1 MTEQERERQPLSQPA
16 PEQPEPEQEPLPQ
29 QPEPEAHHHQGLERT
44 PQPEPPAMPEG
55 TPEPAQPPQTE
66 AEDRPEVA
74 ETAPAQAAPPPT
86 GAPEPSAPEP
96 QFPPPA
102 GFWRRFGAWV
112 LDYLLLANTLLF
124 LGLMFRAWS
133 YQIGPRGRPIGLV
146 AVLLYYGLLNS
157 RLAGGQTP
165 GKRLF
170 RIAVRDEHNR
180 PISPLRS
187 LLRTAIWVLPFA
199 LNGFAS
205 GILVL
210 DWLAAVLALGLFGA
224 LVYTMLFNRKARQ
237 GIHDLL
243 VRTYVVYLRGTP
255 QTAFPKTW
263 TFHWVVVGLWMVTA
277 VVLVSAVAVA
287 GRLTLKDAV
296 SSRDEALMEAVGQE
310 LLQDPRVIHVFV
322 SKGPVY
328 MYVSRPGEFYR
339 RQYMTM
345 RVVVWH
351 RGPISQKDAEALA
364 FEVARRVLEM
374 AEQRNVSFDVLYVHI
389 VYGFDLGVVWW
400 RTRYYFGGPV
410 IEWRRRLRS
419 RSLDAGKPVA
429 GIRLPRGGP
438 APQAFPNPNLPFQ
451 GPAFL
456 VKQGNG
462 FTLFPQGGRH
472 GFLPF
477 P

>member
-1 MTEQERERQPLSQPA
+1 MTEQEREERKSLSQP
-16 PEQPEPEQEPLPQ
+16 EPGREPLPQ
-29 QPEPEAHHHQGLERT
+29 PSEPESHPQQGPEQA
-44 PQPEPPAMPEG
+44 PQPEPPAMAEP
-55 TPEPAQPPQTE
+55 TSEPAQPHRAE
-66 AEDRPEVA
+66 AEARPESD
-74 ETAPAQAAPPPT
+74 ETAPAQAALPPT
-86 GAPEPSAPEP
+86 GEPAPTPEP

-112 LDYLLLANTLLF
+112 LDYLLLAITLLF
-124 LGLMFRAWS
+124 LGLMFRQWS
-133 YQIGPRGRPIGLV
+133 YALGPRGRPIGLV

-157 RLAGGQTP
+157 RLAGGQTL

-205 GILVL
+205 GNLVL

-255 QTAFPKTW
+255 QAAFPKTW

-277 VVLVSAVAVA
+277 VVLVSAVTVA
-287 GRLTLKDAV
+287 GRLTLEDAV
-296 SSRDEALMEAVGQE
+296 SSRDEALMEAVGRE

-328 MYVSRPGEFYR
+328 MYISRPGESYR

-374 AEQRNVSFDVLYVHI
+374 AEQHKVSFDVLYVHI
-389 VYGFDLGVVWW
+389 IYGFNLGVVWW
-400 RTRYYFGGPV
+400 RTGYYFGGPV
-410 IEWRRRLRS
+410 TEWRRRLRS
-419 RSLDAGKPVA
+419 RSLDAGTPVVD
-429 GIRLPRGGP
+429 ILPRHGGP
-438 APQAFPNPNLPFQ
+438 ALQAFQ
-451 GPAFL
+451 TR
-456 VKQGNG
+456 
-462 FTLFPQGGRH
+462 TLLSKTRPSW
-472 GFLPF
+472 
-477 P
+477 